1 MVDHINNGEEG
12 FSVREKLNTVID
24 RTNTLNGIENQVE
37 ANKNLSQ
44 QNKARIDKEIQDRID
59 ADEANKAQSDAR
71 IDKEIADR
79 IAADQNLQG
88 QIDQL
93 DADLGDLD
101 VAVLSGRLDQ
111 EIVDRI
117 AGDEALQGQIDAIVA
132 ELGEG
137 GTGAGMVISP
147 TEPPAEDRVEGMQ
160 WLDST
165 TADVWIW
172 DGEKWLEFPVKGVKG
187 DKGDKGEDGPPGS
200 DATSLWEVNGS
211 DIYYSDGN
219 VGIGTDSP
227 SGSQLHIKKAG
238 NVISKIES
246 EGTGWAYTEVKN
258 TAGNWLFGMNSGS
271 GGEFKIYDK
280 KSAED
285 RLIIDSDGNVG
296 IGTDSPGYPLH
307 VFGDARFQES
317 GIGGITIKIEDAAE
331 SGIGKARVGLHQH
344 NAEPDFF
351 IGQTPDN
358 NLGGSKPNATY
369 NFYTHNFQTVGTTR
383 LTIDNEGDATFSGSV
398 FLQDQNARF
407 FWNGTADETR
417 LFSNGGLQIR
427 TGGFTEPDTALTIDP
442 AGDATFSGAVDA
454 DTLTT
459 RRVTVADT
467 SAPRIDLNDTSNA
480 TAGKKFIRSN
490 QGELQVVNHA
500 YSKTIVR
507 ISDDGNIDAA
517 GFTVNGVPIG
527 GASNDFTSRVTIT
540 NGGYREHLR
549 LVRSSEV
556 WDLSPSTDGTLKFYR
571 ESGTGAAAVSANDF
585 VADSDERL
593 KDNITTA
600 PVGLIDSLK
609 GREWDWKKSG
619 EKGSGVV
626 AQELEQVLPHL
637 VHTDDE
643 GMKSVSYNGL
653 VAYLIE
659 EVKALRAEVEELK

>member
-37 ANKNLSQ
+37 SNKNLSQ

-79 IAADQNLQG
+79 IAADQDLQG

-93 DADLGDLD
+93 DSDLGDLD

-187 DKGDKGEDGPPGS
+187 DKGDKGEDGAPGS
-200 DATSLWEVNGS
+200 ADIPPYDYEFTPNTLVLRDGSGNMKGKKVIGQTLQMTTGGTTDITPRPSDTIFYSSTSNQIYKNSKEGMREALDVYSKSEADGLLPPSLWEVNGD

-219 VGIGTDSP
+219 VGIG
-227 SGSQLHIKKAG
+227 
-238 NVISKIES
+238 
-246 EGTGWAYTEVKN
+246 
-258 TAGNWLFGMNSGS
+258 
-271 GGEFKIYDK
+271 
-280 KSAED
+280 
-285 RLIIDSDGNVG
+285 DSDSSRKLSVV
-296 IGTDSPGYPLH
+296 DSKS
-307 VFGDARFQES
+307 VVSRFES
-317 GIGGITIKIEDAAE
+317 TGAIGGQISFSDSTTSDPD
-331 SGIGKARVGLHQH
+331 GVDVRIGSIGDELHAFTGNQ
-344 NAEPDFF
+344 
-351 IGQTPDN
+351 
-358 NLGGSKPNATY
+358 S
-369 NFYTHNFQTVGTTR
+369 R

-427 TGGFTEPDTALTIDP
+427 TGGFTEPDAALTIDP

-609 GREWDWKKSG
+609 GREWEWKESG

-626 AQELEQVLPHL
+626 AQELEEVLPHL

>member
-37 ANKNLSQ
+37 SNKNLSQ

-79 IAADQNLQG
+79 IAADQDLQG

-93 DADLGDLD
+93 DSDLGDLD

-187 DKGDKGEDGPPGS
+187 DKGDKGEDGAPGS
-200 DATSLWEVNGS
+200 ADIPPYDYEFTPNTLVLRDGSGNMKGKKVIGQTLQMTTGGTTDITPRPSDTIFYSSTSNQIYKNSKEGMREALDVYSKSEADGLLPPSLWEVNGD

-227 SGSQLHIKKAG
+227 SMALSVSSESTGEESLVHIG
-238 NVISKIES
+238 VSTI
-246 EGTGWAYTEVKN
+246 
-258 TAGNWLFGMNSGS
+258 
-271 GGEFKIYDK
+271 
-280 KSAED
+280 D
-285 RLIIDSDGNVG
+285 R
-296 IGTDSPGYPLH
+296 
-307 VFGDARFQES
+307 
-317 GIGGITIKIEDAAE
+317 
-331 SGIGKARVGLHQH
+331 GLV
-344 NAEPDFF
+344 
-351 IGQTPDN
+351 
-358 NLGGSKPNATY
+358 LGTY
-369 NFYTHNFQTVGTTR
+369 NPSSRGDQVGVIAAQDASGELRFRTGGNTDAETR
-383 LTIDNEGDATFSGSV
+383 LTIDNEGDATF
-398 FLQDQNARF
+398 
-407 FWNGTADETR
+407 T
-417 LFSNGGLQIR
+417 
-427 TGGFTEPDTALTIDP
+427 
-442 AGDATFSGAVDA
+442 GDATFSGSV
-454 DTLTT
+454 
-459 RRVTVADT
+459 
-467 SAPRIDLNDTSNA
+467 NA
-480 TAGKKFIRSN
+480 AG
-490 QGELQVVNHA
+490 LVVN
-500 YSKTIVR
+500 
-507 ISDDGNIDAA
+507 GNIIYNNSATGHGIRFNTLAQNILPINNTGSLSTGVTDIGSSSNKFKNGYFSGTVDAA

-609 GREWDWKKSG
+609 GREWDWKESG